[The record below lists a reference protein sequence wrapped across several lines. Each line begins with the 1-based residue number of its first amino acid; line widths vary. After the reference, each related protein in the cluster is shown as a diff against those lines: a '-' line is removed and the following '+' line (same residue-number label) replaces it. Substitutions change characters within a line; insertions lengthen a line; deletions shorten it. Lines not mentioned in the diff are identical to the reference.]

1 MSGILDSKQRV
12 LDTVITTEGRRQLAL
27 GGIDIKYVTF
37 TDGATFYKADLVS
50 GSQDATQRI
59 YFESCQLPQDD
70 ITFQAD
76 DQGNLQTFRNSDNI
90 PLVGGQILDYSFAPI
105 SSSVVAAGSSGL
117 QTAIPLKGD
126 AFSAVS
132 EKLLAS
138 SADNFSKLRIIAS
151 IDPVFED
158 DAFGLGPNQVA
169 FTINSTRPIQ
179 DPSQYATHISA
190 LDSLFSDPRFSHQP
204 NFKFLPPINKVSDR
218 SLNRS
223 DPREMKP
230 YLLAHFKPWGRTQV
244 AGLTYQQVVS
254 ELQYYQN
261 LGYMQTI
268 NFDPTSG
275 GNRLVGQFFEKSNNS
290 LRKLDVI
297 DYGIHST
304 GNQSSPI
311 EHIFFVGKVEVDEK
325 GTDTFLHLFTLV
337 FGS

>member
-1 MSGILDSKQRV
+1 MSGILDNKQRII
-12 LDTVITTEGRRQLAL
+12 DTVITTEGRRQLAL

-76 DQGNLQTFRNSDNI
+76 DQGNLQTFRNSDSI
-90 PLVGGQILDYSFAPI
+90 PLAGGQILDYSFAAI
-105 SSSVVAAGSSGL
+105 SSSVIAAGSPGL
-117 QTAIPLKGD
+117 QTTTTLRGT
-126 AFSAVS
+126 AFSDAS

-151 IDPVFED
+151 VDPIFED

-179 DPSQYATHISA
+179 DPAQFATHISA
-190 LDSLFSDPRFSHQP
+190 LDSLFSDPRFSNQP
-204 NFKFLPPINKVSDR
+204 NFKYLPPVNKLSDR
-218 SLNRS
+218 SLDRS
-223 DPREMKP
+223 DPRAMSP
-230 YLLAHFKPWGRTQV
+230 HFLGYFKPWGRTQV
-244 AGLTYQQVVS
+244 DGLTYAQTVS

-275 GNRLVGQFFEKSNNS
+275 GNRLVGQFFEKSAGS